1 MKEIYY
7 VIVDL
12 SNLAYMNDGSPVNLK
27 DADKFE
33 TLEEAIKDLAK
44 YDEDFDGEIYRI
56 EETVYR
62 TIKKVNDEY
71 KNI

>member
-12 SNLAYMNDGSPVNLK
+12 YNLAYMNDGSSVKLK

-33 TLEEAIKDLAK
+33 TLEEAQKDLAK
-44 YDEDFDGEIYRI
+44 YDEDFDGEIYKI

-62 TIKKVNDEY
+62 TIKRASDVNE
-71 KNI
+71 NI

>member
-12 SNLAYMNDGSPVNLK
+12 HSLAYMNGGSPVKLK

-33 TLEEAIKDLAK
+33 TLEEALKDLAK
-44 YDEDFDGEIYRI
+44 YDEDFDGEIYKI

-62 TIKKVNDEY
+62 IVKRASDID

>member
-12 SNLAYMNDGSPVNLK
+12 YNLAYMNDGSPVKLK

-33 TLEEAIKDLAK
+33 TLEEAQKDLAK
-44 YDEDFDGEIYRI
+44 YDEDFDGEIYKI

-62 TIKKVNDEY
+62 TIKRASDVNE
-71 KNI
+71 NI